1 MKWVE
6 TKKEEETNSRD
17 IWKENSSK
25 SKREDEKVKETWRE
39 ITEGKIKK
47 GTGGKAN
54 DK

>member
-1 MKWVE
+1 ME
-6 TKKEEETNSRD
+6 TKKREEIKSRD

-47 GTGGKAN
+47 RNGRESKR
-54 DK
+54 